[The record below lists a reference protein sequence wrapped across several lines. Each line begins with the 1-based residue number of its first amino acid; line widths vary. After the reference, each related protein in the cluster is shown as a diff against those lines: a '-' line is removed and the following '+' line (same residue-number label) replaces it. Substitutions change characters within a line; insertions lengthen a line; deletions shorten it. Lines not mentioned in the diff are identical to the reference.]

1 MDDKDWMLL
10 QALKRYGSITQAA
23 SAMFVSQPAISKRLR
38 LLEEELHTNL
48 VLRTSGGIQL
58 TPAGEYL
65 ARYADEMLLRLQQ
78 VRDDISQLSSGQET
92 LHIGIPSMFSQ
103 LVMPDI
109 LQAFAKEYPAISPS
123 TRSGFSTDIAQWL
136 KNRQVQV
143 AFIRGAFSDA
153 NYDSYPI
160 SVDPICLIS
169 DQKILMEQLPTLPRI
184 VYKTD
189 PQLQEK
195 LTLWW
200 HSRFP
205 GKKMVT
211 GMEVGDSQTCIHL
224 VEQGGGYALIPFYV
238 LSEQARQKL
247 WIVPLADGSGAP
259 VLRQTCL
266 VYPKGA
272 MAASVRLFVEFI
284 KEYFA
289 PAEPPPDAVL
299 I

>member
-123 TRSGFSTDIAQWL
+123 TRSGFSTDIA
-136 KNRQVQV
+136 
-143 AFIRGAFSDA
+143 
-153 NYDSYPI
+153 
-160 SVDPICLIS
+160 
-169 DQKILMEQLPTLPRI
+169 
-184 VYKTD
+184 
-189 PQLQEK
+189 
-195 LTLWW
+195 
-200 HSRFP
+200 
-205 GKKMVT
+205 
-211 GMEVGDSQTCIHL
+211 
-224 VEQGGGYALIPFYV
+224 
-238 LSEQARQKL
+238 
-247 WIVPLADGSGAP
+247 
-259 VLRQTCL
+259 
-266 VYPKGA
+266 
-272 MAASVRLFVEFI
+272 
-284 KEYFA
+284 
-289 PAEPPPDAVL
+289 
-299 I
+299 

>member
-1 MDDKDWMLL
+1 MDDKDWTLL
-10 QALKRYGSITQAA
+10 QALKQYGSITQAA
-23 SAMFVSQPAISKRLR
+23 SSLFVSKPAISKRLR
-38 LLEEELHTNL
+38 LLEEELHTQL
-48 VLRTSGGIQL
+48 VLRTSGGVQL

-78 VRDDISQLSSGQET
+78 VRDDLAQLSNGQEM

-136 KNRQVQV
+136 KTRQVQV
-143 AFIRGAFSDA
+143 AFIRGAFSDP
-153 NYDSYPI
+153 NYSSYPI

-169 DQKILMEQLPTLPRI
+169 RGQISLERLPELPRI

-200 HSRFP
+200 RSRFP
-205 GKKMVT
+205 GKKMLI

-224 VEQGGGYALIPFYV
+224 VEQGSGYALIPIYV
-238 LSEQARQKL
+238 LSRQARRKL
-247 WIVPLADGSGAP
+247 CILPLTNAAGAP

-266 VYPKGA
+266 VYPKETSS
-272 MAASVRLFVEFI
+272 AAVRQFVAFI
-284 KEYFA
+284 KDYFPPAA
-289 PAEPPPDAVL
+289 PRPNTVL
-299 I
+299 L